1 MKRTEK
7 EAQVQMIKEK
17 LSEAQAVILAD
28 YRGLTV
34 EEMTEL
40 RKKLREAGVEL
51 RVVKNTLARLAAKE
65 AKIDDLDSHLNG
77 PIAMAFGIGDPVAPA
92 KILHTFARTHKNLEL
107 KAGLLEK
114 KILDRKGI
122 EALAALPTREVLC
135 QLAAA
140 MVGPLRN
147 LGFVLSAPIRDLV
160 YVLEAVQSNTPR
172 RREHAQG

>member
-1 MKRTEK
+1 MKRPEK
-7 EAQVQMIKEK
+7 EAQVRMIKEK

-65 AKIDDLDSHLNG
+65 VEINELVEHLSG
-77 PIAMAFGIGDPVAPA
+77 PVAMAFGTADPVAPA
-92 KILHTFARTHKNLEL
+92 KILHTFARDHKNLEL

-114 KILDRKGI
+114 KLLNAKEI
-122 EALAALPTREVLC
+122 EALAALPSREVLLGK
-135 QLAAA
+135 LAGAIA
-140 MVGPLRN
+140 GPLRN

-160 YVLEAVQSNTPR
+160 YVLEAVRKKQ
-172 RREHAQG
+172 EAQGA

>member
-122 EALAALPTREVLC
+122 EALAALPTREVLLA

-160 YVLEAVQSNTPR
+160 YVLEAVRKKQ
-172 RREHAQG
+172 HAQEA

>member
-1 MKRTEK
+1 MKRPEK

-17 LSEAQAVILAD
+17 LAEAQTVILAD

-40 RKKLREAGVEL
+40 RKKLREAGAEL
-51 RVVKNTLARLAAKE
+51 RVVKNTLAKLAAKE
-65 AKIDDLDSHLNG
+65 AEIDALESHLSG
-77 PIAMAFGIGDPVAPA
+77 PVAMAFGFDDPVAPA
-92 KILHTFARTHKNLEL
+92 KILHTFAREHKNLEL

-114 KILDRKGI
+114 RLIDRKEI
-122 EALAALPTREVLC
+122 EALAALPTREVLLT

-147 LGFVLSAPIRDLV
+147 LAFVLSAPIRNLG
-160 YVLEAVQSNTPR
+160 YVLEAV
-172 RREHAQG
+172 REKQQAQEA